1 MFSDFYEKNIY
12 KKFYKKTTPEEK
24 KEVVNNIGEYFPENH
39 SNKIKGMDEL
49 AEAVV
54 NNAMKKQDEI
64 LSIRP
69 AKAGYMWKK
78 CAICGEAFESYRG
91 IGKYCSEKCT
101 KKANAKL
108 KREHYKKK
116 NVEEEKKGIN
126 SNYKYC
132 AECGKTFMPT
142 HKLQKYCCGK
152 CAKDAENRRQREAYK
167 KQSLA
172 GETYYQRNKSN
183 AAIGRANVAVEEA
196 IKEVEEVKEFDYLGT
211 LEIAIEIVR
220 GVKAEEDVKIAVD
233 KVFETLKHHL
243 TK

>member
-1 MFSDFYEKNIY
+1 MFSDFYD
-12 KKFYKKTTPEEK
+12 KFNFKKTTPEEK
-24 KEVVNNIGEYFPENH
+24 KEVVNNTGKYFPEDH
-39 SNKIKGMDEL
+39 SNKIKGIDEL
-49 AEAVV
+49 ANAVV
-54 NNAMKKQDEI
+54 DNAMKKQDEI

-78 CAICGEAFESYRG
+78 CEVCGKVFESYRG
-91 IGKYCSEKCT
+91 IGKYCSDECI
-101 KKANAKL
+101 KKVNAKWQ
-108 KREHYKKK
+108 REHNKKK
-116 NVEEEKKGIN
+116 RDEEEKN
-126 SNYKYC
+126 SMSGNYKYC
-132 AECGKTFMPT
+132 AECGKAFMPT

-172 GETYYQRNKSN
+172 GKTYYQRYKSN
-183 AAIGRANVAVEEA
+183 AVVDEA

-220 GVKAEEDVKIAVD
+220 GVKTEEDVKIAVD

>member
-1 MFSDFYEKNIY
+1 MFSDFYD
-12 KKFYKKTTPEEK
+12 KFNFKKTTPEEK
-24 KEVVNNIGEYFPENH
+24 KEVVKNTGEYFPENH

-64 LSIRP
+64 LSTRP
-69 AKAGYMWKK
+69 AKKGYMWKK
-78 CAICGEAFESYRG
+78 CEKCGKVFESYRNTQ
-91 IGKYCSEKCT
+91 KYCSKECSAIADKESRDRYE
-101 KKANAKL
+101 L
-108 KREHYKKK
+108 KRKKERESK
-116 NVEEEKKGIN
+116 
-126 SNYKYC
+126 YKYC
-132 AECGKTFMPT
+132 VECDKAFLPT
-142 HKLQKYCCGK
+142 HRLQKYCCGA
-152 CAKDAENRRQREAYK
+152 CAKKAENRRQREAYK

-172 GETYYQRNKSN
+172 GETYYQRHKSN
-183 AAIGRANVAVEEA
+183 AAVGEANVAVKEA

>member
-1 MFSDFYEKNIY
+1 MFSDFYD
-12 KKFYKKTTPEEK
+12 KFNFKKTTPEEK
-24 KEVVNNIGEYFPENH
+24 KEVVKNTGEYFPENH

-64 LSIRP
+64 LSVHP
-69 AKAGYMWKK
+69 AKKGYMWKK
-78 CAICGEAFESYRG
+78 CEKCGKVFESYRNTQ
-91 IGKYCSEKCT
+91 KYCSKECLAIAEKESRDRYE
-101 KKANAKL
+101 L
-108 KREHYKKK
+108 KKK
-116 NVEEEKKGIN
+116 KERESK
-126 SNYKYC
+126 YKYC
-132 AECGKTFMPT
+132 AECDKAFLPT
-142 HKLQKYCCGK
+142 HKLQKYCCGA
-152 CAKDAENRRQREAYK
+152 CAKKAENRRQREAYK

-172 GETYYQRNKSN
+172 GETYYQRHKSN
-183 AAIGRANVAVEEA
+183 AAVDKASVAVEEA
-196 IKEVEEVKEFDYLGT
+196 AKEVEEVKEFDYLGT

>member
-1 MFSDFYEKNIY
+1 MFSDFYEKFN
-12 KKFYKKTTPEEK
+12 FKKTTPEEK
-24 KEVVNNIGEYFPENH
+24 KEVVRNTGKYFPENH

-54 NNAMKKQDEI
+54 NNAMKTQDEI
-64 LSIRP
+64 LSTRP
-69 AKAGYMWKK
+69 AKRGYMWKK
-78 CAICGEAFESYRG
+78 CAICGKTFESYRG
-91 IGKYCSEKCT
+91 TQKYCSKECL
-101 KKANAKL
+101 KKANAKWQ
-108 KREHYKKK
+108 REHNKKK
-116 NVEEEKKGIN
+116 RDEEEKNGM
-126 SNYKYC
+126 SGNYKYC
-132 AECGKTFMPT
+132 AECVKAFMPT

-172 GETYYQRNKSN
+172 GKTYYQRHKSN
-183 AAIGRANVAVEEA
+183 AAVEEA

-220 GVKAEEDVKIAVD
+220 GVKAEEDAKIAVD

>member
-1 MFSDFYEKNIY
+1 MFSDFYD
-12 KKFYKKTTPEEK
+12 KFNFKKTTPEEK
-24 KEVVNNIGEYFPENH
+24 KEVVHNVGKYFPENH

-54 NNAMKKQDEI
+54 NNAMKTQDEI
-64 LSIRP
+64 LSMRP
-69 AKAGYMWKK
+69 AKRGYMWKK
-78 CAICGEAFESYRG
+78 CAICGKTFESYRG
-91 IGKYCSEKCT
+91 IGKYCSEECT
-101 KKANAKL
+101 KKGDSECQ
-108 KREHYKKK
+108 KRYQDRK
-116 NVEEEKKGIN
+116 NNKEEKN
-126 SNYKYC
+126 SMSGVYKYC
-132 AECGKTFMPT
+132 VECGKAFMPT

-172 GETYYQRNKSN
+172 GKTYYQRYKSN
-183 AAIGRANVAVEEA
+183 AVVEEA